1 MFCSQKQ
8 EAFDLFDFG
17 LRIRELR
24 EKYKMSQEELGRR
37 VDRSKSVISSYE
49 NNIKVP
55 PLPILVKLASIF
67 NCSLDYLVGF
77 EKAEMISVEGLSEQ
91 QKELVQTI
99 TFELKDTEKQ
109 KVGLS
114 ERQQAILND
123 LMKEFA
129 RKTDK

>member
-1 MFCSQKQ
+1 MFCNRKQ
-8 EAFDLFDFG
+8 EVLGLFDFG

-55 PLPILVKLASIF
+55 PLPILVKLASI
-67 NCSLDYLVGF
+67 
-77 EKAEMISVEGLSEQ
+77 KAEMISVDGLSQQ

-109 KVGLS
+109 RAGLS
-114 ERQQAILND
+114 ERQQTILND

-129 RKTDK
+129 QKAD